1 MAEKGADG
9 EKGGESGK
17 EIGSSSRSSSR
28 SQLPQSSSKDGLSS
42 SPVLQAP
49 GRNKYRCAQLCLFS
63 PLCSNPVFPARTHC
77 THTHTHTVW
86 PIAQSQPLN
95 R

>member
-63 PLCSNPVFPARTHC
+63 PLYSNPVFHTHIALR
-77 THTHTHTVW
+77 THTHTVW